1 MATQTITDG
10 TAIFKVLD
18 KRMQALV
25 DFFFPVGSI
34 IARDDDDKPEILTYG
49 QWVKI
54 ATDRVLQGAGD
65 VNKPGENVNAG
76 LPDITGTIPGGTY
89 NPNPTSDS
97 HYIKKAGAFNSS
109 TENFYAGIGPSSNGA
124 WHTNKVLF
132 NASKSNSIYGASK
145 TVQPPAHIVTFW
157 KRIE

>member
-1 MATQTITDG
+1 MADITDG
-10 TAIFKVLD
+10 TAVFRVGD

-34 IARDDDDKPEILTYG
+34 IARDDDDKPEILNYG

-54 ATDRVLQGAGD
+54 ATDRVLQGGGQHSVGSD
-65 VNKPGENVNAG
+65 VEAG
-76 LPDITGTIPGGTY
+76 LPNITGRTSETWVWGYESLTGAFVKGNNCKQANGT
-89 NPNPTSDS
+89 PTSVAD
-97 HYIKKAGAFNSS
+97 KGLAFD
-109 TENFYAGIGPSSNGA
+109 
-124 WHTNKVLF
+124 
-132 NASKSNSIYGASK
+132 ASKSNPIYGASE